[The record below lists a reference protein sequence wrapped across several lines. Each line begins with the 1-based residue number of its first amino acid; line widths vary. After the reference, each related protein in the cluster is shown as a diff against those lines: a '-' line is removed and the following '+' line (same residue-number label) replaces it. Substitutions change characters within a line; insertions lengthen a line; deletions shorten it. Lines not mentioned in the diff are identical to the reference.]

1 MHVFAMETFGKFLF
15 SSLAYSKNL
24 SCEMEG
30 LACYLVVEVHLYA
43 VFADL
48 EHDSRN
54 HSAHAVEH
62 WDGITWYE
70 KVLAYFTVHFECR
83 FRQVENA

>member
-15 SSLAYSKNL
+15 CSLAYGENL

-30 LACYLVVEVHLYA
+30 LSCHLVVEVHLYA
-43 VFADL
+43 VFAYL
-48 EHDSRN
+48 EDHTRD

-62 WDGITWYE
+62 RDCIARYE

-83 FRQVENA
+83 FRKVEDA